1 MSIIKKV
8 MTLAL
13 LALPL
18 VATAQKKDSIGTVI
32 DEVVWVV
39 GDEAI
44 LRSDVEALRMQS
56 AMEGVK
62 WSGNPDCTIPEQ
74 IAVQKLFKH
83 QAQIDSIEVTDR
95 STSTRT

>member
-18 VATAQKKDSIGTVI
+18 VAMAEKKDSIGTVI

-39 GDEAI
+39 GDDAI
-44 LRSDVEALRMQS
+44 LRSDVENMRMQ
-56 AMEGVK
+56 AAIEGVK

-74 IAVQKLFKH
+74 IAVQ
-83 QAQIDSIEVTDR
+83 
-95 STSTRT
+95 